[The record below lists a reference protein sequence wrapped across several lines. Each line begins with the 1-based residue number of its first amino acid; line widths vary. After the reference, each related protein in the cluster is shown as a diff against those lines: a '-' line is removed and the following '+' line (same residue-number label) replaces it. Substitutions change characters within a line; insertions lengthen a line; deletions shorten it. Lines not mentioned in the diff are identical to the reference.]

1 MTTTTMTT
9 GVQRIRRRLKP
20 LRMPWRK
27 TRDRLCPNPGPKP
40 GGDPSR
46 RRLHKS
52 LAQPDPEAT
61 LRDPRSKS
69 TVTADR
75 VVMVGEGRL
84 VVADSSD
91 LVEGG
96 SPGGGSPGSGG
107 GGSPHGGGSPGS
119 PHGGGSSG
127 SPHGGGSPGSPHG
140 GGSPGSPHG
149 GGSPGSSH
157 GGGSPGSVLILA
169 PPNSSLPGM
178 LPVAPF
184 GPDAAFIPG
193 RRAPV
198 AFAARDIEPWS
209 AK

>member
-1 MTTTTMTT
+1 MGAMTTTTMTT

-27 TRDRLCPNPGPKP
+27 TRDGLCPNPGPNP

-61 LRDPRSKS
+61 LWDPRSKS

-96 SPGGGSPGSGG
+96 RLVSDLPDLVKGGHLMVVDLQDRPTVAVSPDR
-107 GGSPHGGGSPGS
+107 
-119 PHGGGSSG
+119 
-127 SPHGGGSPGSPHG
+127 
-140 GGSPGSPHG
+140 
-149 GGSPGSSH
+149 
-157 GGGSPGSVLILA
+157 L
-169 PPNSSLPGM
+169 M
-178 LPVAPF
+178 VADPR
-184 GPDAAFIPG
+184 DHLT
-193 RRAPV
+193 V
-198 AFAARDIEPWS
+198 ADPLDPS
-209 AK
+209 